1 MNIGPEEGA
10 MHAQSIDDWQHEHVF
25 LGAEHDRN
33 ERRSWAVVMLCL
45 TMMTAEIAGG
55 LLWGSMALIADG
67 LHMST
72 HAGRYC
78 TALRTGNGLPTQR
91 RGWPRSAR
99 CG

>member
-72 HAGRYC
+72 HARPVLHCVTYG
-78 TALRTGNGLPTQR
+78 
-91 RGWPRSAR
+91 
-99 CG
+99 